1 MSNPVSI
8 KLQIQLKGDKPLV
21 KTYDDNLGWTD
32 TKEELFQILDTLLSN
47 HKEEIAENDYN
58 ISAYVVCLDMYDEKF
73 NQWAEECSER
83 MKAWAE
89 EQKKLDKEKKE

>member
-21 KTYDDNLGWTD
+21 KTYDDNLGWAD

-47 HKEEIAENDYN
+47 HKEEIAENDYKFATY
-58 ISAYVVCLDMYDEKF
+58 IVSLDMYDNKF
-73 NQWAEECSER
+73 NQWAKECSDKQ
-83 MKAWAE
+83 KAWTE
-89 EQKKLDKEKKE
+89 EQKKLDKEREE